1 MSDTEILIEFDAD
14 TSKLQKSVKEAIS
27 KTESELDSLVEK
39 VKKDTKNLRDYG
51 LDNKSLGIALRQ
63 TYQEI
68 DRLSERVSNLR
79 IMSSETTK
87 EFQRMSQMSAVEKPI
102 KDLLTL
108 QKILDDVASK
118 VKKVYQSFYSWDPAV
133 ISKMLQSSILYMSK
147 SFQEMF
153 QQIRQS
159 YYSLNLKKPIID
171 FQIMQQSASKVLKT
185 FQEIPQKVQQ
195 VSVSAANNVTKSFQ
209 EMSQKAL
216 QTPIKD
222 LLSFKNV
229 ALNVANSIKSGFS
242 EISNSFDSTI
252 GTAIRRTRDSLIGLG
267 QSVWQNLTNGAK
279 NAAISTNN
287 LNTHL
292 SYTSQRLI
300 NIARSAFFFNI
311 ISRTLR
317 GLSREMLSLVERD
330 YYLSNSLLVL
340 KANLINAFAPIMRVI
355 LPWIRALADGLAW
368 LAQRFVEFI
377 NWLTGSNSK
386 VVFSPFEAKDVVQS
400 YEDLVHPPKLNDIGS
415 GLSKINKPVSNLN
428 KNLDKTSKKSPKVAK
443 SMNKLL
449 ASFDRI
455 EVLKF
460 KKEPLS
466 MIKGLTDGLLKPLD
480 TIEEKIPKIA
490 SKMKQLKVSGLG
502 KGSGG
507 ILGGKN
513 ELPKIKFD
521 IDPKS
526 VEALENVKNLFKSI
540 GDWFNEHPIAKG
552 ILEWLLATIAVNS
565 VLKKI
570 LDIAPKV
577 GDALLLAFSN
587 PTLLAISATIAAFA
601 LIVKNWDK
609 IQKGLDKPLLGTK
622 ITGNDVV
629 EGATGW
635 NPRHRGQITG
645 DSKEKLLAGGILPEV
660 IENINKAES
669 AEARW
674 NEKIEKTEN
683 LFDIVGEKIK
693 SVTDTRADDD
703 AEKLQKMFPLID
715 TDIGRLKKSIAGLY
729 NTIVGIIPTSKA
741 TATEVG
747 KSFDKMGDKAGKNGN
762 IIKRELPNGFV
773 SAFEQIKKNFENVK
787 KWASEKLLNIR
798 KWFSD
803 RWNDFIKYG
812 KELIDSAI
820 KGIKI
825 GWANLKGWANIVW
838 YRITNWVSN
847 LWNNISNGVSTGL
860 KKCWDSIYNW
870 FVDIGKEI
878 GKWWNKI
885 WEKLPDAFKS
895 VLDFAKGGFNLN
907 IFGGGG
913 NIPQLASGAVLR
925 GGEPF
930 LAYLNDQ
937 PRGQTNIEAPLST
950 IIDAIRE
957 AFPNQTTSPVIN
969 ISADGDLNGII
980 RLLNLKLV
988 DEQRRTG
995 TSMVEVVY

>member
-27 KTESELDSLVEK
+27 KTESELESLVEK

-79 IMSSETTK
+79 LMASLTTK
-87 EFQRMSQMSAVEKPI
+87 EFQRMSQTSITEKQA

-118 VKKVYQSFYSWDPAV
+118 VRKVYQSFYLLDPSV
-133 ISKMLQSSILYMSK
+133 ISKMMQMTILHMSK

-159 YYSLNLKKPIID
+159 YYSLDLKKPIID

-222 LLSFKNV
+222 LLSLKNV

-242 EISNSFDSTI
+242 DISNSFDSTL
-252 GTAIRRTRDSLIGLG
+252 GVTIRRTRDEIISLG
-267 QSVWQNLTNGAK
+267 QSMWQNLTNGAK

-287 LNTHL
+287 LNNHL
-292 SYTSQRLI
+292 FYTSQRLI

-340 KANLINAFAPIMRVI
+340 KANLINAFAPIMRII
-355 LPWIRALADGLAW
+355 LPWIRALADGIAW

-377 NWLTGSNSK
+377 NWLTGSNAK
-386 VVFSPFEAKDVVQS
+386 VVFSPFEAKNVVQS

-415 GLSKINKPVSNLN
+415 GLSKINKPISNLN
-428 KNLDKTSKKSPKVAK
+428 KNLAKTSKKAPKVAK

-455 EVLKF
+455 EVLDF

-480 TIEEKIPKIA
+480 SIEEKIPKIA
-490 SKMKQLKVSGLG
+490 SKMKQLKVPGLG
-502 KGSGG
+502 KGGG

-513 ELPKIKFD
+513 ELPKIKFEV
-521 IDPKS
+521 DPRS
-526 VEALENVKNLFKSI
+526 VEALNNVKNIFKSI
-540 GDWFNEHPIAKG
+540 GDWFNEHPLAKG
-552 ILEWLLATIAVNS
+552 ILEWLLATAAVNS
-565 VLKKI
+565 VLGKI
-570 LDIAPKV
+570 LKIAPKV
-577 GDALLLAFSN
+577 GKALLLAFSN
-587 PTLLAISATIAAFA
+587 PTLLAISASIAAFA
-601 LIVKNWDK
+601 VIVKNWEK
-609 IQKGLDKPLLGTK
+609 IQKGLDKSLFGTK
-622 ITGNDVV
+622 FTGNDVW
-629 EGATGW
+629 EGIAGW
-635 NPRHRGQITG
+635 NPRHRG
-645 DSKEKLLAGGILPEV
+645 KLPDVVQNKMLADGIPPEV
-660 IENINKAES
+660 IESINKAES

-674 NEKIEKTEN
+674 NEKLEKTN
-683 LFDIVGEKIK
+683 DLMGKIK
-693 SVTDTRADDD
+693 SAADTSTSDDLKQMGKMLPLLDTDT
-703 AEKLQKMFPLID
+703 E
-715 TDIGRLKKSIAGLY
+715 RLKKSIAGLY
-729 NTIVGIIPTSKA
+729 NTIVGIIPTSKLVSS
-741 TATEVG
+741 EVG
-747 KSFDKMGDKAGKNGN
+747 KSFDKIGNKAEKAGNTVK
-762 IIKRELPNGFV
+762 KELPNGFV
-773 SAFEQIKKNFENVK
+773 NAFEQIKKNFENVK
-787 KWASEKLLNIR
+787 KWSSDKLLNIK

-825 GWANLKGWANIVW
+825 GWSNLKGWANIVW
-838 YRITNWVSN
+838 TRITNWVSN
-847 LWNNISNGVSTGL
+847 LWNNISNGVSNGL

-870 FVDIGKEI
+870 FANIGKEI

-895 VLDFAKGGFNLN
+895 VLDFAKGGFSLN

-925 GGEPF
+925 GGDPF

>member
-27 KTESELDSLVEK
+27 KTESELESLVEK

-79 IMSSETTK
+79 LMASLTTK
-87 EFQRMSQMSAVEKPI
+87 EFQRMSQTSITDKQS

-118 VKKVYQSFYSWDPAV
+118 VRKVYQSFYLLDPSV
-133 ISKMLQSSILYMSK
+133 ISKMMQMTILHMSK

-222 LLSFKNV
+222 LLSLKNV

-242 EISNSFDSTI
+242 DISNSFDSTL
-252 GTAIRRTRDSLIGLG
+252 GVTIRRTRDEIISLG
-267 QSVWQNLTNGAK
+267 QSMWQNLTNGAK

-287 LNTHL
+287 LNNHL
-292 SYTSQRLI
+292 FYTSQRLI

-340 KANLINAFAPIMRVI
+340 KANLINAFAPIMRII
-355 LPWIRALADGLAW
+355 LPWIRALADGIAW

-377 NWLTGSNSK
+377 NWLTGSNAK
-386 VVFSPFEAKDVVQS
+386 VVFSPFEAKNVVQS

-480 TIEEKIPKIA
+480 SIEEKIPKIA
-490 SKMKQLKVSGLG
+490 SKMKQLKVPGLG
-502 KGSGG
+502 KGGG

-513 ELPKIKFD
+513 ELPKIKFEV
-521 IDPKS
+521 DPRS
-526 VEALENVKNLFKSI
+526 VEALNNVKNIFKSI

-577 GDALLLAFSN
+577 GKALLLAFSN
-587 PTLLAISATIAAFA
+587 PTLLAISAAIAAFA

-609 IQKGLDKPLLGTK
+609 IQKGLDKPLFGTK
-622 ITGNDVV
+622 FTGNDVW
-629 EGATGW
+629 EGISGW
-635 NPRHRGQITG
+635 NPRHRG
-645 DSKEKLLAGGILPEV
+645 KLPDVVQNKMLADGIPPEV
-660 IENINKAES
+660 IESINKAES

-674 NEKIEKTEN
+674 NEKLEKTN
-683 LFDIVGEKIK
+683 DLMGKIK
-693 SVTDTRADDD
+693 SAADTSTSDDLKQMEKMLPLLDTDT
-703 AEKLQKMFPLID
+703 E
-715 TDIGRLKKSIAGLY
+715 RLKKSTALMY
-729 NTIVGIIPTSKA
+729 DSIVKLIPASKA
-741 TATEVG
+741 ASSEVG
-747 KSFDKMGDKAGKNGN
+747 KSFNRIGESAEKNGKKVEKDLPQRFESATN
-762 IIKRELPNGFV
+762 KIKSVWGT
-773 SAFEQIKKNFENVK
+773 VK
-787 KWASEKLLNIR
+787 QWASEKALNI
-798 KWFSD
+798 KQWFSD
-803 RWNDFIKYG
+803 RWNNFVKYG
-812 KELIDSAI
+812 KELINKAI
-820 KGIKI
+820 EGIKI
-825 GWANLKGWANIVW
+825 GWANLKSWANTIWTRV
-838 YRITNWVSN
+838 TNWVSN
-847 LWNNISNGVSTGL
+847 IWNNISDNVSKGL
-860 KKCWDSIYNW
+860 KDCWDSIYNW
-870 FVDIGKEI
+870 FANIGKEI

-895 VLDFAKGGFNLN
+895 VLDFAKGGFSLN

-925 GGEPF
+925 GGDPF

>member
-14 TSKLQKSVKEAIS
+14 TSKMQKSVKEAIS
-27 KTESELDSLVEK
+27 KTESDLDSLVEK

-79 IMSSETTK
+79 LISSGATQ
-87 EFQRMSQMSAVEKPI
+87 EFQKMSQSAISDNTINHFERL
-102 KDLLTL
+102 KDSI
-108 QKILDDVASK
+108 QK
-118 VKKVYQSFYSWDPAV
+118 VKD
-133 ISKMLQSSILYMSK
+133 
-147 SFQEMF
+147 
-153 QQIRQS
+153 
-159 YYSLNLKKPIID
+159 
-171 FQIMQQSASKVLKT
+171 
-185 FQEIPQKVQQ
+185 
-195 VSVSAANNVTKSFQ
+195 
-209 EMSQKAL
+209 
-216 QTPIKD
+216 
-222 LLSFKNV
+222 
-229 ALNVANSIKSGFS
+229 
-242 EISNSFDSTI
+242 
-252 GTAIRRTRDSLIGLG
+252 TAYGLG
-267 QSVWQNLTNGAK
+267 QSMWQNLTNGAK

-287 LNTHL
+287 LNNHL
-292 SYTSQRLI
+292 FYTSQRLI

-340 KANLINAFAPIMRVI
+340 KANLINAFAPIMRII
-355 LPWIRALADGLAW
+355 LPWIRALADGIAW

-377 NWLTGSNSK
+377 NWLTGSNAK
-386 VVFSPFEAKDVVQS
+386 VVFSPFEAKNVVQS

-415 GLSKINKPVSNLN
+415 GIGKINKPISNLN
-428 KNLDKTSKKSPKVAK
+428 KNLNKTSKKAPKVAK
-443 SMNKLL
+443 SINKLL

-455 EVLKF
+455 EVLDF
-460 KKEPLS
+460 KKEPLD

-480 TIEEKIPKIA
+480 AIDDKIPSIA
-490 SKMKQLKVSGLG
+490 SKMKQLKASGLG
-502 KGSGG
+502 KGG

-521 IDPKS
+521 VDPRS
-526 VEALENVKNLFKSI
+526 VEALNNVKNAFKSI
-540 GDWFNEHPIAKG
+540 GDWFNKHPLAKG
-552 ILEWLLATIAVNS
+552 ILEWLLATAAVNS
-565 VLKKI
+565 VLGKI
-570 LDIAPKV
+570 LKIAPKV
-577 GDALLLAFSN
+577 GKALLLAFSN
-587 PTLLAISATIAAFA
+587 PTLLAISASIAAFA
-601 LIVKNWDK
+601 VIVKNWEK
-609 IQKGLDKPLLGTK
+609 IQKGLDKSLFGTK
-622 ITGNDVV
+622 FTGNDVW
-629 EGATGW
+629 EGISGW
-635 NPRHRGQITG
+635 NPRHRG
-645 DSKEKLLAGGILPEV
+645 KLPELVQNKMLADGIPPEV
-660 IENINKAES
+660 IESINKAES
-669 AEARW
+669 AESRW

-683 LFDIVGEKIK
+683 LFDIIGKKIGDSLESFTDFVNENVWGKLGNSLKPLVNGLATLPKVAKSSSTEVNKSLSGISEKSEETGKKIEKELPQRFKLAINKIK
-693 SVTDTRADDD
+693 S
-703 AEKLQKMFPLID
+703 
-715 TDIGRLKKSIAGLY
+715 
-729 NTIVGIIPTSKA
+729 
-741 TATEVG
+741 
-747 KSFDKMGDKAGKNGN
+747 SF
-762 IIKRELPNGFV
+762 V
-773 SAFEQIKKNFENVK
+773 NVK
-787 KWASEKLLNIR
+787 QWALEISLNIR

-838 YRITNWVSN
+838 SRITRWVSS

-885 WEKLPDAFKS
+885 WEKLPDAFKN

-925 GGEPF
+925 GGDPF